1 MDGSYHKTFNSIK
14 DGIEYLN
21 GNKHISD
28 VLSGK
33 TKKCGGY
40 IWLYE
45 NEYIEMNEED
55 LNKKV
60 ENANTININY
70 KNSGFFKKGQ
80 IPWNKSIKMSEEY
93 KENWRSKNTSIF
105 IKGQIP
111 WNKGL
116 KNK

>member
-1 MDGSYHKTFNSIK
+1 MVFGVCCVSFFIILNNKTDFCI
-14 DGIEYLN
+14 
-21 GNKHISD
+21 
-28 VLSGK
+28 
-33 TKKCGGY
+33 
-40 IWLYE
+40 
-45 NEYIEMNEED
+45 
-55 LNKKV
+55 
-60 ENANTININY
+60 ININY